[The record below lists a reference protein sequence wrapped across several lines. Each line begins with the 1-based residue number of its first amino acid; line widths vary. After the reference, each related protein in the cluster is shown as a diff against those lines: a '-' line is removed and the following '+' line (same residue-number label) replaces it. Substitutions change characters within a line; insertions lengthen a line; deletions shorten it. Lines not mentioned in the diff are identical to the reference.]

1 MNTAVV
7 TSLPLPQDDALDV
20 VLRKVAWRLIPILFV
35 AYVINFVDR
44 VNISFAKETMGIALG
59 LDDVSFGIGAGMFFI
74 GYFIFEVPSNM
85 ILERIGARRWVPVIM
100 LAWGIATAALAFVT
114 TPLQFYVIRF
124 FIGFAEAGFFPG
136 IVLFMTYW
144 FPASHRGR
152 MMAIFMTA
160 LALSGVIGGPIC
172 GAVLEL
178 MGGVG
183 NLEGWSWLMIVT
195 GLPAAVVGVG
205 IYLLIS
211 DGPDQAPWLNEDEK
225 ALLQRS
231 IGHTEKPKTSL
242 KAGLRSFWT
251 WNSAWIYFLLVCGG
265 YGLSFWMPSLFRGA
279 GVTSA
284 VDIGLL
290 VAIPNLVGAV
300 AMIVISRHSDRT
312 GERRWHL
319 TACFALG
326 ALGYAITAFAVDS
339 VALTTLGLSIAMAGL
354 LPSVPLSWTVPTSM
368 LSPSAAAVGIAVIA
382 SVGNL
387 GGFFA
392 PVVIGKLSVMTGGLS
407 AGLLVIMCLL
417 LLGTVWSALSLKRI
431 TH

>member
-1 MNTAVV
+1 MSQQTVAFARSDAIDTVV
-7 TSLPLPQDDALDV
+7 H
-20 VLRKVAWRLIPILFV
+20 KVAWRLIPILFI

-44 VNISFAKETMGIALG
+44 VNISFAKETMGRALG

-74 GYFIFEVPSNM
+74 GYFVFEVPSNV

-100 LAWGIATAALAFVT
+100 LSWGIATAALAWVT

-124 FIGFAEAGFFPG
+124 FIGFAEAGFLPG

-152 MMAIFMTA
+152 MMAVFMTA

-183 NLEGWSWLMIVT
+183 NLAGWRWLMIVT
-195 GLPAAVVGVG
+195 GLPAALVGIA

-211 DGPDQAPWLNEDEK
+211 DHPDKAPWLTAEECK
-225 ALLQRS
+225 LLRQS
-231 IGHTEKPKTSL
+231 IGNTEKPKASL
-242 KAGLRSFWT
+242 LAGLRNFWT
-251 WNSAWIYFLLVCGG
+251 WNSACLYFLLVCGG
-265 YGLSFWMPSLFRGA
+265 YGISFWMPTLFRNM
-279 GVTSA
+279 GVTSS

-312 GERRWHL
+312 HERRWHL
-319 TACFALG
+319 TACFGLG
-326 ALGYAITAFAVDS
+326 TLGYVITACSGSS
-339 VALTTLGLSIAMAGL
+339 VPLALLGMSIGLAGL
-354 LPSVPLSWTVPTSM
+354 LPSVPLSWTIPTRM
-368 LSPSAAAVGIAVIA
+368 LPPSAAAVGIAVIA
-382 SVGNL
+382 SIGNL

-392 PVVIGKLSVMTGGLS
+392 PVVIGKMSVLTGSLS
-407 AGLLVIMCLL
+407 AGFQIIAACL
-417 LLGTVWSALSLKRI
+417 LLGTLWSALSLKRLPR
-431 TH
+431 